1 MFTYKFI
8 GLDKA
13 DAETPYYYGS
23 LPVEAE
29 VGQILSYDSTA
40 NRYVIVRMVGEGLIG
55 NDAANQ
61 EKLAWADIN
70 RGEAVPTLYLLKLRA
85 KQPIAPTG
93 QAFEPDNLGAY
104 SRRNRAIRLNRAA

>member
-1 MFTYKFI
+1 MFTYKFL

-23 LPVEAE
+23 LPVKPEL
-29 VGQILSYDSTA
+29 GHTLSYSR
-40 NRYVIVRMVGEGLIG
+40 NRYAIIRIVGEGLVG

-70 RGEAVPTLYLLKLRA
+70 RGEAVPTLYLLKL
-85 KQPIAPTG
+85 QECGPITPTG
-93 QAFEPDNLGAY
+93 QSFDPDEMKAY
-104 SRRNRAIRLNRAA
+104 SRHNRARRLARAA